1 MQFPTYRIALMI
13 LLTVMA
19 APLAQAEDAAQAEH
33 ASDAHQVVPD
43 WLKLPDGIETG
54 ETAGVGVDSHNHVF
68 IFHRGADMPIMCV
81 EGDSGKIVASF
92 GEGLF
97 TNAHGLEIDKD
108 DNVWVT
114 DTLNHQVYKFSHG
127 GDLLLTLGEKGV
139 SGLDETH
146 FNLPTDVVVTPDGEF
161 YVSDGYGNSRVVKFD
176 ANGKF
181 LFDWG
186 KRGTAPGEFNLPH
199 GLTLDPQ
206 GRVYVAD
213 RTNMRIQV
221 FTADGKYICEWGA
234 EQLGEVG
241 RPWGLEYAP
250 DGYLYVID
258 GSDMQQSTPNVA
270 RITKLTLEGEVLETW
285 GSYGTEPGQFSWGH
299 DLAVGRDGAVYT
311 AEVRNNN
318 RAQKFVKK

>member
-1 MQFPTYRIALMI
+1 MRFPTYRTLLIIMLTI
-13 LLTVMA
+13 LA
-19 APLAQAEDAAQAEH
+19 APFALADNHMSGHQAD
-33 ASDAHQVVPD
+33 PD

-81 EGDSGKIVASF
+81 EGDTGKIVSSF

-97 TNAHGLEIDKD
+97 TNAHGLEVDHE

-114 DTLNHQVYKFSHG
+114 DTLNHQVYKFSHDG
-127 GDLLLTLGEKGV
+127 KLLLTVGEKGV

-146 FNLPTDVVVTPDGEF
+146 FNQPTDVTVTPDGEF
-161 YVSDGYGNSRVVKFD
+161 YVSDGYGNSRVAKFD

-186 KRGTAPGEFNLPH
+186 KKGDAPGEFNLPH
-199 GLTLDPQ
+199 GITLDPQ

-213 RTNMRIQV
+213 RSNMRIQV
-221 FTADGKYICEWGA
+221 FTADGKFIREWGA

-241 RPWGLEYAP
+241 RPWGLEVAP
-250 DGYLYVID
+250 DGFLYVID
-258 GSDMQQSTPNVA
+258 GADMLTSTPDVA

-285 GSYGTEPGQFSWGH
+285 SSYGAEPGQLSWGH
-299 DLAVGRDGAVYT
+299 DVAVGRDGVVYT